1 MIGDFQTYEGEDYVY
16 IYGAIQMQELR
27 VSGMEYL
34 IDDET
39 WKRAYEECKQFFLK
53 RGTDRLVCG
62 ER

>member
-39 WKRAYEECKQFFLK
+39 WKRAYEECKQFLK
-53 RGTDRLVCG
+53 RGN
-62 ER
+62 